1 MKTSFLTIPEISGK
15 IYLSDKDVNHI
26 GKREIINSATVKINP
41 SEFSTLSSIRTDNYG
56 EIIKEQFNIKYDPQ
70 TKSYYIEDRTSSN
83 GTYLGS
89 LNLKQTQAQK
99 LKDGDAIIVPI
110 ERNGQLTQLQLIF
123 NDSSKPVPIQDKN
136 MTVSPEDGSVD
147 DANVVNE
154 FDPSQKPTIVQ
165 AKSTSSSGGEYYD
178 PTFEPTIAP
187 DPSDP
192 SFYNGYDPADTSS
205 SFILVR
211 QKIPIPPNCF
221 DPQVAQD
228 AGLDFSMVYK
238 LEKPEIWHLSVAFLM
253 LFTMIY
259 HTYINMMLITSLI
272 FKWQYGDTLSAY
284 DILVTPLPT
293 ALMFCFA
300 FLFHELAHLYTG
312 RHFNFQSKFCLVES
326 GVRLTLIALLIGVP
340 IGLPGAA
347 VSVGIDPD
355 TDKNKMGAIKMAGPA
370 MNLIFGALCLIAS
383 LLIPQSLELLKTVS
397 LQGAGLNF
405 MLGAFNMIPKEFKG
419 FAMDGKFIIK
429 WKKGLYIALV
439 AALLLGYVGVMLL
452 TT

>member
-1 MKTSFLTIPEISGK
+1 MKTAFLSIPEIHGK
-15 IYLSDKDVNHI
+15 IYIRDNETNHI
-26 GKREIINSATVKINP
+26 GKREIINAATVKITP

-56 EIIKEQFNIKYDPQ
+56 EVIKEQFCIKYDSQ
-70 TKSYYIEDRTSSN
+70 SKNYTIEDRTSSN
-83 GTYLGS
+83 GTYLGNV
-89 LNLKQTQAQK
+89 NLKQTQAQK
-99 LKDGDAIIVPI
+99 LKDGDVIIVPI

-123 NDSSKPVPIQDKN
+123 NDSSQPVPIIDKN
-136 MTVSPEDGSVD
+136 MTVSPEDAPVEDVSD
-147 DANVVNE
+147 
-154 FDPSQKPTIVQ
+154 FDPSIKPTIVP

-178 PTFEPTIAP
+178 PTFEPTVAP

-192 SFYNGYDPADTSS
+192 AYYQGYDPADTSS

-211 QKIPIPPNCF
+211 QKIPIPDNCF

-238 LEKPEIWHLSVAFLM
+238 LEKSEIWHLGVAFLM
-253 LFTMIY
+253 LFLMIY

-272 FKWQYGDTLSAY
+272 FKWQYGIPLTAY

-312 RHFNFQSKFCLVES
+312 RHFHFQSRFCLVES
-326 GVRLTLIALLIGVP
+326 GVRLTLIALLLGVP

-355 TDKNKMGAIKMAGPA
+355 TDKNKMGAIKTAGPA
-370 MNLIFGALCLIAS
+370 MNLIFGALCLSAS
-383 LLIPQSLELLKTVS
+383 LLIPPSMDLLKTVF

-439 AALLLGYVGVMLL
+439 SALLLGYVGVMFL